1 MEHGIRFAAV
11 VVLAVAA
18 SLAFSGPRLSGSAM
32 FAGRVPWDA
41 LSVLVVVLPVYVGAV
56 HAVPVWSSM
65 VVALVGLG
73 CLVFGSTSQFLLSVG
88 TVLLLVAVAD
98 AGSSAAAG
106 SFHAAGS

>member
-56 HAVPVWSSM
+56 HAVPAWSSM

-73 CLVFGSTSQFLLSVG
+73 CLVLGSTSQLLLSVG
-88 TVLLLVAVAD
+88 AVLLLVAVAD

-106 SFHAAGS
+106 SFHAAGP